1 MRIRVVSLEHKV
13 WEQTKIQRQIQI
25 RMEWENMKRMVM
37 TSFVLVVLFSVTWM
51 NALWTYG
58 ERFPNWM
65 MFTGLFLCLI
75 WQIGFG
81 VFGYWWMGQKQGGR
95 TPFVLLNYWIGTST
109 SFVVC
114 IVISDTTFKTM
125 LFLFLFILSIAMIP
139 LLSARGYLACVACE
153 VILSLTLWYRGILDL
168 EHWTYTMAVCVL
180 CGLISRQQY
189 RAYMRRY
196 EDRCR
201 MSNIQNQ
208 AETDPMTKLLNR
220 RGLERRISTI
230 WPMCIRQSVN
240 VAVIMMDIDNFKKY
254 NDTFGHGQGD
264 LCIQEVARKLME
276 HTQRKTDYAAR
287 IGGEEF
293 LVFLPGISKDDAIKW
308 ARKCKDSIESL
319 GIKQSNENF
328 LPYVSVSMGICHMN
342 LKDQGEFWEMQNE
355 ADRCLYLSK
364 ANGRASI
371 FIEDHCCG
379 QTSTAYDKRQ
389 YNLEKGFR
397 SLG

>member
-1 MRIRVVSLEHKV
+1 
-13 WEQTKIQRQIQI
+13 
-25 RMEWENMKRMVM
+25 
-37 TSFVLVVLFSVTWM
+37 
-51 NALWTYG
+51 
-58 ERFPNWM
+58 
-65 MFTGLFLCLI
+65 
-75 WQIGFG
+75 
-81 VFGYWWMGQKQGGR
+81 
-95 TPFVLLNYWIGTST
+95 
-109 SFVVC
+109 
-114 IVISDTTFKTM
+114 
-125 LFLFLFILSIAMIP
+125 
-139 LLSARGYLACVACE
+139 
-153 VILSLTLWYRGILDL
+153 
-168 EHWTYTMAVCVL
+168 
-180 CGLISRQQY
+180 
-189 RAYMRRY
+189 
-196 EDRCR
+196 

-230 WPMCIRQSVN
+230 WPMCVRQGVN

-293 LVFLPGISKDDAIKW
+293 LVFLPDVSKDEAIKW

-319 GIKQSNENF
+319 GIKQANENF
-328 LPYVSVSMGICHMN
+328 LPYVSVSMGICHLN
-342 LKDQGEFWEMQNE
+342 LKGQGEFWEMQNE

-364 ANGRASI
+364 ENGRASI

-379 QTSTAYDKRQ
+379 QTRTAFDKRQ